1 MKVSKVKVSN
11 IVFFWRAKN
20 KVLNFWM
27 QPHLLLEITACTQLH
42 VSIGMNKQSKWLE
55 LAYQSFQ
62 HITFNI
68 MFVTWLY
75 ISFFTPDQTV
85 IRLEINKYAK
95 FSREQTKP
103 RSIAKETFRLHLT
116 KNDNLKLID
125 QLTCPQ
131 SFHSQGYSFILVVV
145 TRFMWKKSTWFTQ
158 FFTQWVP
165 PWSWMVQWFTWYS
178 NLVGDYG

>member
-1 MKVSKVKVSN
+1 M
-11 IVFFWRAKN
+11 VFFWRAKN
-20 KVLNFWM
+20 QVLNFWM

-85 IRLEINKYAK
+85 IRLDINKYAK

-116 KNDNLKLID
+116 KNDNLKLIN
-125 QLTCPQ
+125 QLTWLQ

-158 FFTQWVP
+158 FWVP

>member
-11 IVFFWRAKN
+11 MLFFWRAQN

-27 QPHLLLEITACTQLH
+27 QATSIIRNHNTYPITCVNRNDIFLY
-42 VSIGMNKQSKWLE
+42 SGSNSNKVRHQQICK
-55 LAYQSFQ
+55 
-62 HITFNI
+62 I
-68 MFVTWLY
+68 
-75 ISFFTPDQTV
+75 
-85 IRLEINKYAK
+85 
-95 FSREQTKP
+95 FSRTNQAQKHSQGNE
-103 RSIAKETFRLHLT
+103 
-116 KNDNLKLID
+116 NLKLID
-125 QLTCPQ
+125 QLTWLQ

-145 TRFMWKKSTWFTQ
+145 RRFMWKKSTWFTQ